1 MKMNSLLE
9 NVIKKGENFEDS
21 EQGISLFMIEE
32 ILYIRDVKDIESGN
46 GDVINNYLLT
56 LSKQKIRNLE
66 GKSKKETLFQEMTKM
81 IEEKGLTLEQFID
94 FIRKMKPIII
104 NESIMCNRVIT

>member
-1 MKMNSLLE
+1 MNSLLE

-21 EQGISLFMIEE
+21 EQGISAFMIEE
-32 ILYIRDVKDIESGN
+32 ILYIRDIKDIESEN
-46 GDVINNYLLT
+46 GDVVNNYLLT

-66 GKSKKETLFQEMTKM
+66 GKSKKEALFQEMTKM

-94 FIRKMKPIII
+94 FIRKMKPVII